1 MSDATLLITGIAV
14 FGLMVVAVVLTVVE
28 FHSIGQRRRKRK

>member
-14 FGLMVVAVVLTVVE
+14 FGLMVIAVVLTVLE
-28 FHSIGQRRRKRK
+28 FRSIEQRHRKRE